1 MSKPFN
7 PSEERPI
14 PTLPDPPPTK
24 EVREYVIGMQMVS
37 GRIRFYFVNRPKAPD
52 PSADGPLDI
61 RVPSDCL
68 IVLRLDNAFAWE
80 FRHDNAIMFGPMN
93 YPDFVRYCNLVPE
106 IVNGRCQKVQFN
118 ARYLDVEEANRDP
131 YAFYV
136 LLDQQ
141 LSGAPLA
148 EPLLVRID
156 PDIIDPG
163 DHK

>member
-1 MSKPFN
+1 
-7 PSEERPI
+7 
-14 PTLPDPPPTK
+14 
-24 EVREYVIGMQMVS
+24 
-37 GRIRFYFVNRPKAPD
+37 
-52 PSADGPLDI
+52 
-61 RVPSDCL
+61 
-68 IVLRLDNAFAWE
+68 
-80 FRHDNAIMFGPMN
+80 
-93 YPDFVRYCNLVPE
+93 
-106 IVNGRCQKVQFN
+106 
-118 ARYLDVEEANRDP
+118 LDVEEANRDP